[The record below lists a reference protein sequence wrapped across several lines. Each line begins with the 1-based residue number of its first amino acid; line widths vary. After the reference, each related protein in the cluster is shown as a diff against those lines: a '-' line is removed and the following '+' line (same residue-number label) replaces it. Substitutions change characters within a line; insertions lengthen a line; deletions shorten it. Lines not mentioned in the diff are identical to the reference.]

1 MSARSV
7 ASAILATLSFSPAFA
22 AQPVPYLPVP
32 HDAAVIMNTGSTNGL
47 GYRIVITRDG
57 SAQWVMGT
65 TRQTAQVSK
74 QKTDALFNSLS
85 AAMPLSALPAAH
97 CLKSASFG
105 TSTFAYWRHQRSTDL
120 ECPADPRATEVYSSI
135 AAIVVELGIGKRTI
149 PMLPNEPRRP
159 MPQPS
164 SS

>member
-1 MSARSV
+1 MNARLL
-7 ASAILATLSFSPAFA
+7 ASAILAALNVSAAYA
-22 AQPVPYLPVP
+22 AQAVPYLPVP
-32 HDAAVIMNTGSTNGL
+32 HDAAVVMNTGSTNTL
-47 GYRIVITRDG
+47 GYRIVITRAG

-65 TRQTAQVSK
+65 TRQTVQVSK
-74 QKTDALFNSLS
+74 QKTAALFNALS

-97 CLKSASFG
+97 CMKSASFG

-135 AAIVVELGIGKRTI
+135 AALVVELGIGKRTI

-164 SS
+164 ST